1 MNPASCGC
9 VGLHSPPGEMPLGCV
24 LGRNKTLQPR
34 LCASCPVCSCSSGWQ
49 LWNTSAYGFNCS
61 SKRSAVFCNARHLHC
76 SPSANR
82 AEQLWNKRDLSFLK
96 AIKDGRYFSQH
107 CAWCLLAF
115 GFRYDL
121 IRVVM
126 NYNLYGTCCGWLI
139 FRMFKH
145 TLIHLHI
152 QRLIKVQLPSVLG
165 MLPEQTSSWLHA
177 FSSAG
182 KRQKKAIARLP

>member
-82 AEQLWNKRDLSFLK
+82 AEQLWNKQDLSFLK

-121 IRVVM
+121 IRELWWMITFMAHVAADLFSGCLSIHWFI
-126 NYNLYGTCCGWLI
+126 YI
-139 FRMFKH
+139 FKD
-145 TLIHLHI
+145 
-152 QRLIKVQLPSVLG
+152 
-165 MLPEQTSSWLHA
+165 
-177 FSSAG
+177 
-182 KRQKKAIARLP
+182 